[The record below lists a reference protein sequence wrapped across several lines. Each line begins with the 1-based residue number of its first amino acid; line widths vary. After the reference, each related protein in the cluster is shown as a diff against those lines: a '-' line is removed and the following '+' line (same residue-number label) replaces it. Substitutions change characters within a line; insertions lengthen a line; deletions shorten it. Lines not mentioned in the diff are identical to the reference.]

1 VSSLFCCSPEC
12 FRGCPSAEQSAQ
24 RADTVSLAAR
34 GLSFQLSVFSF
45 PKQIWRMP
53 LSRSIAR
60 ISRNA
65 AGWLL
70 VAALFYSPWDYGG
83 TGATSIRILNG
94 ILGAMFCAWMVGAT
108 LDAPRAGHSDS
119 PSPQPSPA
127 RRGGRYRGFWS
138 WTLFGLGALLLV
150 MGWGMALNAH
160 AIVDADYAILL
171 PLTSPLPGAPGSADY
186 ALSIAWMRRATA
198 LLLGI
203 WVVADLVQDERWL
216 LRICWAIGLAGG
228 SIALLGLLQKATGAE
243 MIFWEALDPHEPPV
257 GTFFAT
263 YYYHGNAGAY
273 LNLALPATLGLAFRS
288 VTRPSNPGVR
298 ALWVTL
304 SLIMLVAVMSD
315 TSRMG
320 QFIAVLIV
328 LALLGVFAGKVFR
341 RVRHLELKTAVIA
354 MLVGA
359 AALWAVTQA
368 SHLDLSLQRWEKFQS
383 TWGSDG
389 RWLVDKAAIA
399 ALPAAGPLGF
409 GPGAFSVV
417 FPYFNELDE
426 RAQGRWLFLHNDYLQ
441 TLMEWGWIGGLLWAG
456 VFFGG
461 MIVAARSLTN
471 KQSSAGWYPRQ
482 RLLLPV
488 SLIALGGGA
497 LHAAVDFPLQ
507 IASIQLYAATYLG
520 ICWGSGFWG
529 KLKSES

>member
-1 VSSLFCCSPEC
+1 MSP
-12 FRGCPSAEQSAQ
+12 
-24 RADTVSLAAR
+24 
-34 GLSFQLSVFSF
+34 
-45 PKQIWRMP
+45 
-53 LSRSIAR
+53 SRSIGRA
-60 ISRNA
+60 SREA

-70 VAALFYSPWDYGG
+70 VAALFYAPWDYGG

-94 ILGAMFCAWMVGAT
+94 ILGAMFCAWMVSA
-108 LDAPRAGHSDS
+108 LMKAE
-119 PSPQPSPA
+119 
-127 RRGGRYRGFWS
+127 GGRRKAEGSSFWS
-138 WTLFGLGALLLV
+138 WTLLGLCALLLA

-160 AIVDADYAILL
+160 AIADADYSVVL

-186 ALSIAWMRRATA
+186 ALSIAWMRRTTA

-243 MIFWEALDPHEPPV
+243 MIFWQSLDPGEPPV
-257 GTFFAT
+257 TTFFAT
-263 YYYHGNAGAY
+263 YYYHGNAGAF
-273 LNLALPATLGLAFRS
+273 LNLALPTVLGLAFRY
-288 VTRPSNPGVR
+288 VTRPSNPAVR

-304 SLIMLVAVMSD
+304 SLIMLVAVISD

-320 QFIAVLIV
+320 QFIAVLIL
-328 LALLGVFAGKVFR
+328 LALLVVFAGKVFR
-341 RVRHLELKTAVIA
+341 RVRHLELKTVVVTV
-354 MLVGA
+354 LVGA

-368 SHLDLSLQRWEKFQS
+368 SHLDLSLQRWDKAQS
-383 TWGSDG
+383 SWESDG
-389 RWLVDKAAIA
+389 RWLVDQAAIS

-417 FPYFNELDE
+417 FPSFNHLDE
-426 RAQGRWLFLHNDYLQ
+426 GAQGNWLFLHNDYLQ

-461 MIVAARSLTN
+461 MIVAVRSLTN
-471 KQSSAGWYPRQ
+471 KRRSAGWYPRQ

-488 SLIALGGGA
+488 SLIALGGVA

-507 IASIQLYAATYLG
+507 IASIQLYAAAYLG
-520 ICWGSGFWG
+520 ICWGSGSWG
-529 KLKSES
+529 KLP